1 MLFWWNINELSVFIL
16 HKHNNKTLNVFVD
29 TVKHFIV
36 LYKLSILNNIIHVF
50 GIIDD
55 SISLFK

>member
-1 MLFWWNINELSVFIL
+1 MNYQYFIL
-16 HKHNNKTLNVFVD
+16 HKHNNKTLNIFIN
-29 TVKHFIV
+29 TVKHFIILV

-50 GIIDD
+50 GIIED